1 VLVFKLG
8 GKTVLPPLSA
18 EPALLAPPPDVAEAT
33 TVATGEAL
41 FDRFCSVCHGQAA
54 VGGGVV
60 PDLRTSPFIAV
71 DAWYSIV
78 LSGALR
84 EGGMAPF
91 AAVLDHTQA
100 SAIRDFVIH
109 RANAA
114 DAPNP
119 GKPARQ
125 PDLGHGAVI
134 VAQGTAG
141 VPACAQCH
149 AFSGASDSSGAFP
162 RLAGLPAAYLSRQ
175 LQDYKSGARA
185 NAIMSPIASALS
197 LDDAADVSAYFASL
211 DTPFPPLTAPDPNLV
226 NKGRVLAEAGDQAKL
241 IPPCSACHGIG
252 GTGEPPTIPY
262 LAGQYEQYIANQLQ
276 MWRQGFR
283 RNSPEAMGLIAGKL
297 DDEAIQALA
306 AYYQQAGGAA
316 APKAE

>member
-1 VLVFKLG
+1 
-8 GKTVLPPLSA
+8 
-18 EPALLAPPPDVAEAT
+18 
-33 TVATGEAL
+33 
-41 FDRFCSVCHGQAA
+41 
-54 VGGGVV
+54 
-60 PDLRTSPFIAV
+60 
-71 DAWYSIV
+71 
-78 LSGALR
+78 
-84 EGGMAPF
+84 
-91 AAVLDHTQA
+91 
-100 SAIRDFVIH
+100 
-109 RANAA
+109 
-114 DAPNP
+114 
-119 GKPARQ
+119 
-125 PDLGHGAVI
+125 
-134 VAQGTAG
+134 
-141 VPACAQCH
+141 
-149 AFSGASDSSGAFP
+149 
-162 RLAGLPAAYLSRQ
+162 
-175 LQDYKSGARA
+175 
-185 NAIMSPIASALS
+185 MSPIASALS

-297 DDEAIQALA
+297 DDEAIQAVA